1 MSKNKL
7 KSLIQTSVNK
17 ALKSGEKEKTS
28 TLRMSLSAIQ
38 KEEINKKSE
47 LTEEETILIIQ
58 KMIKQSKE
66 SSAQFEAA
74 GRKELADKEKNEIK
88 ILSEFLPKQI
98 SEEEIIKIVEDAIE
112 KEGAKSQQD
121 IGKVMGTLKQILQGK
136 AEMSLVSQIVRER
149 LSN

>member
-17 ALKSGEKEKTS
+17 ALKSGEKEKTT

-66 SSAQFEAA
+66 SSTQFEAA

-98 SEEEIIKIVEDAIE
+98 SEEEIIKIVQDAIE

-136 AEMSLVSQIVRER
+136 AEMSLVSQIVKER

>member
-17 ALKSGEKEKTS
+17 ALKSGEKEKTT

-98 SEEEIIKIVEDAIE
+98 SEEEIIKIVKDVIE
-112 KEGAKSQQD
+112 KEGAKSPQD

-136 AEMSLVSQIVRER
+136 AEMSLGSQIVRGR

>member
-17 ALKSGEKEKTS
+17 ALKSGEKEKTT

-38 KEEINKKSE
+38 KEEINKKSD
-47 LTEEETILIIQ
+47 LSEEETILIIQ
-58 KMIKQSKE
+58 KMIKQRKE
-66 SSAQFEAA
+66 SSTLFEAA
-74 GRKELADKEKNEIK
+74 GRKELADKEESEIK
-88 ILSEFLPKQI
+88 ILSEFLPEQM
-98 SEEEIIKIVEDAIE
+98 SEEEIVKIVKDAIE

-121 IGKVMGTLKQILQGK
+121 IGKVMGTLKKILRGK
-136 AEMSLVSQIVRER
+136 AEMSLVSQIVKER

>member
-1 MSKNKL
+1 MVLSNA
-7 KSLIQTSVNK
+7 IIT
-17 ALKSGEKEKTS
+17 ALFVLLTNSQVVKEKTT

-66 SSAQFEAA
+66 SSIQFEAA

-98 SEEEIIKIVEDAIE
+98 SEEEIIKIVKDVIE

-136 AEMSLVSQIVRER
+136 AEMSLVSQIVRGR

>member
-17 ALKSGEKEKTS
+17 ALKSGEKEKTT

-66 SSAQFEAA
+66 SSIQFEAA
-74 GRKELADKEKNEIK
+74 GRKERRD
-88 ILSEFLPKQI
+88 LPPVGRCRRRVSRTAGRDVQKRRP
-98 SEEEIIKIVEDAIE
+98 VA
-112 KEGAKSQQD
+112 GAHDQPD
-121 IGKVMGTLKQILQGK
+121 PP
-136 AEMSLVSQIVRER
+136 R
-149 LSN
+149 L

>member
-7 KSLIQTSVNK
+7 KSLIQIAVNK
-17 ALKSGEKEKTS
+17 ALKSGEKEKTT

>member
-17 ALKSGEKEKTS
+17 ALKSGEKEKTT

-66 SSAQFEAA
+66 SSIQFEAA

-98 SEEEIIKIVEDAIE
+98 SEEEIIKIVKDVIE
-112 KEGAKSQQD
+112 K
-121 IGKVMGTLKQILQGK
+121 
-136 AEMSLVSQIVRER
+136 
-149 LSN
+149 